1 MQFQSI
7 TITNLFSYYGKNSL
21 KFKSNNKCNVTVL
34 IGRNGYGK
42 TSFINSIKLLFL
54 DSFAEEV
61 RRTVQRKRT
70 PTPKQFVEG
79 INNEWWG
86 ILNHRAKQQGKMS
99 CSIAAEWI
107 DDEGF
112 GVSAKRSWDLSQSYE
127 SFLVV
132 HHPMHGQL
140 EDNKAEEF
148 LENIMPKSY
157 LPFFFFD
164 GEEVQEIAEAND
176 TEVVKKMELLLNIRP
191 LENMQE
197 ALLSLA
203 TDWRKKGQ
211 SAAAKKELED
221 KEYEINSK
229 NQHLASYQQEI
240 DDLSL
245 EIEEAEAQLK
255 KLDRH
260 LRWLRGGV
268 SQEAE
273 IKLKSRIENNEEQR
287 DNLLSEL
294 ASYWKNNAVLSVH
307 PILLQKVL
315 SKLETHIHSSQG
327 DQQELLKVIR
337 QRLDKLFSTPPFP
350 SQKLTD
356 KQSIFYNKRII
367 KEIDAINITETE
379 ENAYQITH
387 ETTKHLFNQLSQYK
401 SNNIFKELR
410 QKTVTAQSLWQSIH
424 NDNNKLKS
432 AGKLSQNKQLEY
444 QQLLEQESQTK
455 QNLINLEV
463 RKANLQKESDIL
475 QRSINTLK
483 GELKEKERALRVA
496 TEFRQQHNFAL
507 KLKDALDQVKRE
519 LKTLKRKEL
528 EEKYNEHLS
537 ALLDSHALVSKV
549 QIDENFEISYLDNQG
564 NTVGMSTI
572 SAGMKQL
579 SATALLWALKD
590 ISGREFPII
599 IDTPMGRIDAKHQE
613 NLLKKYYPN
622 VGRQV
627 ILLPTDSE
635 LDQRKYELL
644 APHICKR
651 YQLDNPT
658 GLATSITELGEH

>member
-7 TITNLFSYYGKNSL
+7 TITNLFSYYGKNNL
-21 KFKSNNKCNVTVL
+21 KFENNNECNVTVL

-79 INNEWWG
+79 ISNEWWG
-86 ILNHRAKQQGKMS
+86 ILNQKAKQQGETA
-99 CSIAAEWI
+99 CSITAEWI
-107 DDEGF
+107 DDEDF
-112 GVSAKRSWDLSQSYE
+112 NVSAKRSWDLSQSYE
-127 SFLVV
+127 SYLVV
-132 HHPMHGQL
+132 DHEIHGQL
-140 EDNKAEEF
+140 ENDEAEEF

-203 TDWRKKGQ
+203 KDWRKKGQ

-229 NQHLASYQQEI
+229 DQQLASYQQHI

-245 EIEEAEAQLK
+245 GIEEAEARLK

-294 ASYWKNNAVLSVH
+294 ASHWKNDAVLSVH
-307 PILLQKVL
+307 PNLLKNILV
-315 SKLETHIHSSQG
+315 KLETHIHSSQV
-327 DQQELLKVIR
+327 DQQELLKIIK
-337 QRLDKLFSTPPFP
+337 QRLNNLFSTPPFP

-356 KQSIFYNKRII
+356 KQSMFYNKRIL
-367 KEIDAINITETE
+367 KELDAVSITETVE
-379 ENAYQITH
+379 DTYEITH
-387 ETTKHLFNQLSQYK
+387 EVAKSLFNQLSQYK
-401 SNNIFKELR
+401 SNNIFHSLR
-410 QKTVTAQSLWQSIH
+410 QKTATAQSLWQSIH

-432 AGKLSQNKQLEY
+432 TGKLSRAKQLEY

-455 QNLINLEV
+455 KNLINLEAQ
-463 RKANLQKESDIL
+463 KNNLQRDSDSL
-475 QRSINTLK
+475 QRTINTLK

-528 EEKYNEHLS
+528 EAKYNEHLS
-537 ALLDSHALVSKV
+537 ALLDSHTLVSKV
-549 QIDENFEISYLDNQG
+549 KIDENFEISYIDNQG

-599 IDTPMGRIDAKHQE
+599 IDTPLGRIDAKHQE

-622 VGRQV
+622 VGKQV

>member
-21 KFKSNNKCNVTVL
+21 KFKNNNKCNVTVL

-79 INNEWWG
+79 ISNEWWG
-86 ILNHRAKQQGKMS
+86 ILNQKAKQQGETA
-99 CSIAAEWI
+99 CSITAEWI
-107 DDEGF
+107 DDEGLN
-112 GVSAKRSWDLSQSYE
+112 VSAKRSWDLSQSYE
-127 SFLVV
+127 SYLVV
-132 HHPMHGQL
+132 DHEIHGPL
-140 EDNKAEEF
+140 ENDEAEEF

-203 TDWRKKGQ
+203 KDWRKKGQ

-229 NQHLASYQQEI
+229 DQQLASYQQHI

-245 EIEEAEAQLK
+245 GIEEAEARLK

-260 LRWLRGGV
+260 LRWIRGGV

-294 ASYWKNNAVLSVH
+294 ASHWKNDAVLSVH
-307 PILLQKVL
+307 PNLLKKVL
-315 SKLETHIHSSQG
+315 TKLETHMHSSQG
-327 DQQELLKVIR
+327 DQQELLNIIK
-337 QRLDKLFSTPPFP
+337 QRFSNLFSTPPFP

-356 KQSIFYNKRII
+356 KQSMFYNKRIL
-367 KEIDAINITETE
+367 KELDAVSITETAE
-379 ENAYQITH
+379 SIYEITYGSA
-387 ETTKHLFNQLSQYK
+387 KKLFNQLSQYK
-401 SNNIFKELR
+401 SNNIFHELR
-410 QKTVTAQSLWQSIH
+410 QKTATAQSLWQSIH
-424 NDNNKLKS
+424 NDNTKLKS

-496 TEFRQQHNFAL
+496 TDFRQQHDFAL
-507 KLKDALDQVKRE
+507 ELKEALEQVKKE

-537 ALLDSHALVSKV
+537 ALLDSHALISKV
-549 QIDENFEISYLDNQG
+549 KIDENFEISYIDNQG
-564 NTVGMSTI
+564 NTIGMSTV

-622 VGRQV
+622 VGKQV

-658 GLATSITELGEH
+658 GLATSITELGGH